1 MDTKNTSILSMFLSM
16 WLSIKFLELVFPS
29 LGLVFIQ
36 LLICCFAYLI
46 LSRKTYLI
54 YSFIRI
60 FFALPSNIISSQKA
74 MMEIESRILL
84 VRLSGNQLLSYL
96 ILKDDFFD
104 PVPSRFEHRTLLLQ
118 KTVENAFI
126 ELTPKINLAKCLIW
140 AMIPIVI
147 MLEYYII
154 PKIAKP
160 YLTKYT
166 NGLNFIKSH

>member
-16 WLSIKFLELVFPS
+16 WLSVKFLELVFPS
-29 LGLVFIQ
+29 LGLVLIQ

-60 FFALPSNIISSQKA
+60 FFALPSNIVSSQKA
-74 MMEIESRILL
+74 IMEIESRILL
-84 VRLSGNQLLSYL
+84 IRLGANQAVNYL
-96 ILKDDFFD
+96 ILKEDFFD
-104 PVPSRFEHRTLLLQ
+104 PVPSRFEYHTLLLQ
-118 KTVENAFI
+118 KTVEDVFI
-126 ELTPKINLAKCLIW
+126 EVSPTINSAKFLIW
-140 AMIPIVI
+140 AMIPIAI

-160 YLTKYT
+160 SLNKYM
-166 NGLNFIKSH
+166 NSFNSIKQH